1 MNKLLRSSAFALAFS
16 YVAFGIAAL
25 VLFAAPLW
33 YAWQVTI
40 QESRT
45 EVLRADIQ
53 RLSEVFHREG
63 APGLAAFIDNRVG
76 MQIPGERILLLTDS
90 TLHRLAGNLPQWP
103 GGIPPQPGTYT
114 LPVNL
119 SGRHT
124 HAMFV
129 HTVLP
134 GGYNLLVGRDQS
146 LFAPLAPRFWY
157 GLAAAVVVL
166 SIAGALGGL
175 MIRRAVLVR
184 VDGIRQTVL
193 AIVQGDWSH
202 RLPTKTASDELDTL
216 SRTINGM
223 LDQIEQLLHGVRDV
237 SNSIAHD
244 LRTPLA
250 ELRSRLEE
258 LSLTRPGPEETF
270 AEIDGAVADVDRVI
284 RIFNALLR
292 LAEIDTGMRRSGFVP
307 VSAADIARQAVDFY
321 LPAAE
326 LKGIGL
332 SFRGSGLADI
342 SGDPVLLA
350 QAIGNLI
357 DNALKYTSDG
367 GLITVEVQSQAD
379 GNLWITVA
387 DDGPG
392 IPDEEKPK
400 VSTRFYRGDASR
412 GTPGVGLGLTLVA
425 SVAKVHGGAL
435 ELADNNP
442 GLRAN
447 MIIPAQP
454 PGATGAL
461 VSTRAQLAALAESTA
476 GIDPSAG
483 TGPSAAAAPSEV
495 AAPSAA
501 GAASEVAALSGAA
514 QGAHN
519 LRIRSVS

>member
-1 MNKLLRSSAFALAFS
+1 MNRLLRSSAFTLAFS

-33 YAWQVTI
+33 YAWDVTI

-45 EVLRADIQ
+45 EVLRADTQ
-53 RLSEVFHREG
+53 RLSEVFRREG
-63 APGLAAFIDNRVG
+63 PSGLTTFIDNRVG
-76 MQIPGERILLLTDS
+76 MQIPGERILLLTDPS
-90 TLHRLAGNLPQWP
+90 LRRLAGNLPEWP
-103 GGIPPQPGTYT
+103 QVVPRPSGTYL
-114 LPVNL
+114 LPVTLAGNQ
-119 SGRHT
+119 T
-124 HAMFV
+124 HVMFV

-146 LFAPLAPRFWY
+146 LFAPLAARFWY
-157 GLAAAVVVL
+157 GLAAAVAIL
-166 SIAGALGGL
+166 SIAGVLGGL

-184 VDGIRQTVL
+184 VDGIHQTVR
-193 AIVQGDWSH
+193 AIVQGDWGH
-202 RLPTKTASDELDTL
+202 RLPTKPSTDELDTL

-270 AEIDGAVADVDRVI
+270 TEIDEAVADVDRVI
-284 RIFNALLR
+284 QIFNALLR
-292 LAEIDTGMRRSGFVP
+292 LAEIDTGMRRSGFVA
-307 VSAADIARQAVDFY
+307 VDAAGIAKQAVDFY

-326 LKGIGL
+326 IRGVALAYQ
-332 SFRGSGLADI
+332 GSGPAAI

-357 DNALKYTSDG
+357 DNALKYTNDG
-367 GLITVEVQSQAD
+367 GRISVEVRTLAD
-379 GNLWITVA
+379 GRVQVSVA

-392 IPDEEKPK
+392 IPDAEKPK

-425 SVAKVHGGAL
+425 SVAKLHGGAL
-435 ELADNNP
+435 ELTDNNP

-447 MIIPAQP
+447 MIIAAQP
-454 PGATGAL
+454 
-461 VSTRAQLAALAESTA
+461 A
-476 GIDPSAG
+476 GPLPAVKQE
-483 TGPSAAAAPSEV
+483 P
-495 AAPSAA
+495 A
-501 GAASEVAALSGAA
+501 GAAGPGRATELDAPAAAS
-514 QGAHN
+514 HN